1 MDNQKQKPPYTHSD
15 NVKPQNFNQQQNP
28 SCRIFPLN
36 SQPDTNTKDTIS
48 LSVLFRTIS
57 QPVLYFIAE
66 ENIILYNKAFENF
79 YPQTGNENITIE
91 QTIER
96 LWETE
101 NMPAVINDLLS
112 NCNCNEINKINR
124 TVRISKYKI
133 YYWLYATIGKN
144 NQRLAWLIFDKNID
158 DTEKTGQEKKID
170 ASSQMLDIFF
180 SNLSHEIRTPL
191 NAILGFAELISI
203 SDLSEEQRKHY
214 LDIIRNK
221 GRLLIHYLE
230 DVMELTKLESQN
242 IQLNITET
250 DLPRLLNE
258 IHKEFLDEIN
268 QRKLSIELFLKI
280 LPTSEINICYT
291 DKGRLYQ
298 VIKLL
303 IDIALILTDKGY
315 IQLGYELKDS
325 KQINYFVKYTGKA
338 LTADQQK
345 ILTNPLRIKEEISD
359 PVIQQIGLKLALI
372 KLITHCME
380 GRFSTEPFEQGN
392 IFNVCLPYKRKEPR
406 TDQSTQPMEKP
417 NWKNRVIL
425 IAEDDDVNFQFL
437 EALLADTHA
446 QIIHVLNGKEAV
458 EICQSLPKV
467 DLILMDL
474 KMPEKNGYEAI
485 KEIRQLKGAEIPIIA
500 QTAYAS
506 KDEKEKCFRMGC
518 DAYLTKPIDVEAFF
532 KVLNKFLNE

>member
-1 MDNQKQKPPYTHSD
+1 MDNQKQKPPYTESD

-36 SQPDTNTKDTIS
+36 SQPDTNTDEIIS

-242 IQLNITET
+242 IQPNITET

-258 IHKEFLDEIN
+258 IHKEYLDEIN

-406 TDQSTQPMEKP
+406 TDQSSQPMEKP